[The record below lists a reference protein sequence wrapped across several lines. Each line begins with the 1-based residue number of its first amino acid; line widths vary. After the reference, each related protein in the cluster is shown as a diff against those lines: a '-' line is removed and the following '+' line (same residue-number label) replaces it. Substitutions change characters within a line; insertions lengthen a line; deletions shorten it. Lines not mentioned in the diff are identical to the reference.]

1 MKKLILLAVLI
12 VAGFAAKAQTVPPS
26 PIKKDKITDMTKAII
41 MFICPKCDY
50 MSTKPGT
57 CPHDKSTL
65 IKEGTYYCTMDVDQT
80 SDTPAKCPKCGMEMV
95 KMDKKDKQEMKKDSV
110 K

>member
-1 MKKLILLAVLI
+1 MKKLILLAVFI
-12 VAGFAAKAQTVPPS
+12 VAGFAAKAQTVPS

-95 KMDKKDKQEMKKDSV
+95 KMDKKNKKQEMKKDSV